1 MTKQSKNKEQ
11 ELEIILRDMGSVVVA
26 YSGGVDSTLLAVA
39 AFKALGVKTLAVT
52 AKSPSLAQWELD
64 EAQALAFSYK
74 FPHRV
79 IATNELDIPEYIENG
94 PKRCYFCKI
103 ELHTHLQRIAHEE
116 GFNWV
121 ASGTNLDDLKD
132 FRPGNLAG
140 KEQGIRNPFV
150 EAGIDKSMVREI
162 SSDWGLPTADKPAQA
177 CLSSRIPY
185 GTPVTVEVLRQVA
198 KAELVLR
205 QLGFKNVRVRHHGSI
220 ARIEVGPDEIGLF
233 LDEANRK
240 FVHNELLSIGY
251 LYVTLDLQGYRMGSL
266 NSGIRN
272 QKVRNP
278 S

>member
-1 MTKQSKNKEQ
+1 MREQSKNKQ
-11 ELEIILRDMGSVVVA
+11 VQLDLILRDMGSVVVA
-26 YSGGVDSTLLAVA
+26 YSGGVDSTLLAIA
-39 AFKALGVKTLAVT
+39 AFKVLGTNMLAVT

-64 EAQALAFSYK
+64 EARKLAFSYK

-79 IATNELDIPEYIENG
+79 IATNELDIPGYMENG

-103 ELHTHLQRIAHEE
+103 ELHTHLQKIAEEE

-150 EAGIDKSMVREI
+150 EAGIDKSLVREI
-162 SSDWGLPTADKPAQA
+162 SGDWGLPTADKPAQA

-198 KAELVLR
+198 KAELILR
-205 QLGFKNVRVRHHGSI
+205 QLGFNNVRVRHHGSI
-220 ARIEVGPDEIGLF
+220 ARIEVGSDEIDLF
-233 LDEANRK
+233 LEEKNRQ
-240 FVHNELLSIGY
+240 FVHDELLSIGY

-266 NSGIRN
+266 NSGIRSRHA
-272 QKVRNP
+272 RN
-278 S
+278 SL